1 MRNPMTPHGGED
13 GAMTEVA
20 LALAMGFFSIMVLT
34 LVSMGGGAAEVRP
47 YEAIRLVQTSPGRP
61 ATVLPASEDR
71 IIIYDGARYF
81 DTDLN
86 PVDPAA
92 VHDVGE
98 SRVVLAVDPS
108 VRLAD
113 VMAARNRISAIN
125 LVIAN
130 LDDRW
135 RSAIE
140 AAKAAGNE

>member
-1 MRNPMTPHGGED
+1 
-13 GAMTEVA
+13 MTEVA

-34 LVSMGGGAAEVRP
+34 LVSMGGGAGEARS
-47 YEAIRLVQTSPGRP
+47 YEAIRLVQTAPDRP
-61 ATVLPASEDR
+61 TSVLPTRDDR
-71 IIIYDGARYF
+71 IIIFDGARYL

-86 PVDPAA
+86 PVDPASLK
-92 VHDVGE
+92 DLGE
-98 SRVVLAVDPS
+98 RRIVLAVDPD

-113 VMAARNRISAIN
+113 VMAARDRISAVN

-140 AAKAAGNE
+140 AAKAASND